1 MPATIATATAAN
13 IPSALLVRPVAAPV
27 LVMLTGAGALAEVN
41 DVLTLEATN
50 VGPLPPPVPFVLG
63 AT

>member
-1 MPATIATATAAN
+1 MPF
-13 IPSALLVRPVAAPV
+13 ALLIRPVAALVVWAP